1 MILPIALIEAL
12 IVGAVASGLHGLIIG
27 SFSWRALVAL
37 WVALSLVA
45 YVGLAGPIQIGA
57 EA

>member
-27 SFSWRALVAL
+27 SFSWRAFVAL

-45 YVGLAGPIQIGA
+45 YVGLAGPIKIGA
-57 EA
+57 